1 LKPHDS
7 SPLIW
12 LILAAAGLILLV
24 MLLPPIPQPAAYHAF
39 ADQRGC
45 FALAGLSG
53 LGGLSGWPEGASLL
67 PNCLDTLSNAL
78 FIVVGLIGLRFLS
91 SPAGRQAFSDARE
104 PLPYIVFFIGVMLI
118 GFASAYYHLA
128 PDHAR
133 LSWDRGAMA
142 LAMMAWFSA
151 ILGERLNVALAR
163 KLLPFLIA
171 AGLSSVAWWLWSE
184 TEGQGDLR
192 PYLLMQAAPMLLIP
206 LLLWRS
212 LPRYSRS
219 RDIMVVIG
227 LYGLAL
233 LLDYGDKVVFS
244 ATAGMVSGHTLKHVV
259 AALAVLAVVRHLKMR
274 RALT

>member
-1 LKPHDS
+1 
-7 SPLIW
+7 
-12 LILAAAGLILLV
+12 
-24 MLLPPIPQPAAYHAF
+24 
-39 ADQRGC
+39 
-45 FALAGLSG
+45 
-53 LGGLSGWPEGASLL
+53 
-67 PNCLDTLSNAL
+67 
-78 FIVVGLIGLRFLS
+78 
-91 SPAGRQAFSDARE
+91 
-104 PLPYIVFFIGVMLI
+104 LPYIVFFIGVMLI